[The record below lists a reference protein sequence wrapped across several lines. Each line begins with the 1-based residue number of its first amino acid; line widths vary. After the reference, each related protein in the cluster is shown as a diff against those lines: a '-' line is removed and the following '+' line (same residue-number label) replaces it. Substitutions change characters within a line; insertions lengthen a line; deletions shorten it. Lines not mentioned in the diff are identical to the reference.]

1 MPRRRPQRAPGG
13 RSPGFIGARLW
24 YCRYQRAMERGVLVV
39 STALHACEFQELLQN
54 TEPTSSQLESPM
66 NFQCLHRSNLLVMHP
81 DPILSAGLVAALRQ
95 HDEFEVFVHGV
106 DNLGSDGPRVD
117 VVIADYNSAMRLA
130 EDTSR
135 KPPGLPGEAKILV
148 LTANDRE
155 VDIRRAIEAGVYG
168 YLLVGG
174 SVDELIAGAKSVAG
188 GLRYMSMSVA
198 QRMADSL
205 TRATLTSREIEVL
218 RLLVNG
224 HPNKVIAREL
234 SIELG
239 TVKSHVSTIM
249 TKLGASSR
257 TQAARIAASRGL
269 VDEPVHAERDRS
281 PQRARPIEARLQFA

>member
-1 MPRRRPQRAPGG
+1 
-13 RSPGFIGARLW
+13 
-24 YCRYQRAMERGVLVV
+24 
-39 STALHACEFQELLQN
+39 
-54 TEPTSSQLESPM
+54 M
-66 NFQCLHRSNLLVMHP
+66 NFQCLHRANLLVMHP

-95 HDEFEVFVHGV
+95 HNEFEVFVQGV

-130 EDTSR
+130 EDNAR
-135 KPPGLPGEAKILV
+135 KPPSLPGDAKILV

-155 VDIRRAIEAGVYG
+155 ADIRRAIEAGVYG

-174 SVDELIAGAKSVAG
+174 SVDELVAGAKSVAG

-205 TRATLTSREIEVL
+205 TRATLTSREIDVL
-218 RLLVNG
+218 KLVATG
-224 HPNKVIAREL
+224 QPNKVIARHL

-239 TVKSHVSTIM
+239 TVKSHVSAIM

-269 VDEPVHAERDRS
+269 VADRAEPDVRAMSFAPRPAE
-281 PQRARPIEARLQFA
+281 PTLQYG